1 MTKFSFIYIEI
12 ENEKIFIIISN
23 KYLHNKIAQ

>member
-23 KYLHNKIAQ
+23 KYLQIVQ

>member
-23 KYLHNKIAQ
+23 KYLQIAQ